1 MCEYQFFSITFLDD
15 TLALKNRLTKQGV
28 FVNKF
33 RAMPSLTGKYT
44 IYRTI
49 VEGEKLPDFTAD
61 ESVIQEV
68 NDETNFYFYNVHGFE
83 HGVICRRRQY
93 RR

>member
-61 ESVIQEV
+61 KEDGTFIGVES
-68 NDETNFYFYNVHGFE
+68 
-83 HGVICRRRQY
+83 
-93 RR
+93 